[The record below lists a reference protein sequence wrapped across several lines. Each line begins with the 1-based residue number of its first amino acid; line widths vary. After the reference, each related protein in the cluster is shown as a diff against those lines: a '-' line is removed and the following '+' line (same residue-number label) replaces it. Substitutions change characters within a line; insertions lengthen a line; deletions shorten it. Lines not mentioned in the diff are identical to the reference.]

1 MTPRRRADSLCVVQT
16 RPRLPSTR
24 RRRAGTSSRLAV
36 LVLVSLLLVS
46 TPAAAVTV
54 GAAYRPPQLLLH
66 FDRSET
72 RRIGGAADTGF
83 TPFISSFCHAI
94 PGGRRLLPLQMA
106 CATGLGVGY
115 SRLVPIFKTARAQRR
130 CVRVSFPVGVPV
142 PNPAPYS
149 RVEACP

>member
-1 MTPRRRADSLCVVQT
+1 MQT

-24 RRRAGTSSRLAV
+24 RTHAATPSRLAV
-36 LVLVSLLLVS
+36 LVLVSLLLLS

-54 GAAYRPPQLLLH
+54 GASYRPPQLLLH

-83 TPFISSFCHAI
+83 QPFVTTLCLLL
-94 PGGRRLLPLQMA
+94 PGGRRLVPLQAA
-106 CATGLGVGY
+106 CLVGTTTSY
-115 SRLVPIFKTARAQRR
+115 GKLMPIFKDARRRGR
-130 CVRVSFPVGVPV
+130 CVRVSYPVGFPL

-149 RVEACP
+149 RVEACR

>member
-1 MTPRRRADSLCVVQT
+1 MQT
-16 RPRLPSTR
+16 RPRHPYAR
-24 RRRAGTSSRLAV
+24 RTPVGTSSRLAV
-36 LVLVSLLLVS
+36 LVLVSLLLMS
-46 TPAAAVTV
+46 APAAAVTV
-54 GAAYRPPQLLLH
+54 GASYRPPQLLLH

-83 TPFISSFCHAI
+83 HALRRDSFCHAV

-115 SRLVPIFKTARAQRR
+115 SRLVPIFKAARAQRR
-130 CVRVSFPVGVPV
+130 CVRVSFPVGMPV

-149 RVEACP
+149 RVEACR